1 MRFAQPLE
9 QGRLVKRY
17 KRFLADIV
25 TDEGEALCIHCPN
38 TGSMLNC
45 MEEGARV
52 WFQRSSDP
60 RRKLPGT
67 WELVET
73 PQGRLACVN
82 TARAN
87 PLIEE
92 ALLNGQITELAG
104 FTMLKREVAYGVEN
118 SRVDFRLDYAGIAA
132 FVEVKIGRAHV

>member
-1 MRFAQPLE
+1 
-9 QGRLVKRY
+9 
-17 KRFLADIV
+17 
-25 TDEGEALCIHCPN
+25 
-38 TGSMLNC
+38 MLNC
-45 MEEGARV
+45 MGEGARV

-87 PLIEE
+87 PLVEE
-92 ALLNGQITELAG
+92 ALLNGHIAELAG
-104 FTMLKREVAYGVEN
+104 FTTLKRGVAYRSDE
-118 SRVDFRLDYAGIAA
+118 SRVGKEG
-132 FVEVKIGRAHV
+132 VGKGRCRGSAKHYKKTE

>member
-52 WFQRSSDP
+52 WFQRSSDHGVNCRAP
-60 RRKLPGT
+60 GSWSRRRRGG
-67 WELVET
+67 W
-73 PQGRLACVN
+73 
-82 TARAN
+82 RA
-87 PLIEE
+87 
-92 ALLNGQITELAG
+92 
-104 FTMLKREVAYGVEN
+104 
-118 SRVDFRLDYAGIAA
+118 
-132 FVEVKIGRAHV
+132 

>member
-9 QGRLVKRY
+9 QGRLVRRY

-45 MEEGARV
+45 MSEGARV

-73 PQGRLACVN
+73 PQGRLAQTLAPRGTRAMAAASESDGCSMR
-82 TARAN
+82 ARVIWVRVEG
-87 PLIEE
+87 PSCR
-92 ALLNGQITELAG
+92 AG
-104 FTMLKREVAYGVEN
+104 GKW
-118 SRVDFRLDYAGIAA
+118 
-132 FVEVKIGRAHV
+132 